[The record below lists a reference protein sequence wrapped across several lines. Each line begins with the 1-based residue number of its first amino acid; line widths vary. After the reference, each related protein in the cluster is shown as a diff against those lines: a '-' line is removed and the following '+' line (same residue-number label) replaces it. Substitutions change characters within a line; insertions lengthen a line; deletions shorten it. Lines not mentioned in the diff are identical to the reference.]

1 MLPTCGQDVHVQ
13 PPLTT
18 LRSECSYKC
27 TVVERALKQQFLEWG
42 QSCVVMNYL
51 VLLVF
56 MVRSCVSLCP
66 LLLCSL
72 LCILLS
78 IILIVLAIAKDNF
91 PLYFNVGL
99 MVNTN
104 IQSLYF
110 LIEFCVLILVLI
122 VMCCT
127 LSCMCF

>member
-1 MLPTCGQDVHVQ
+1 MLMLRAKKGEGGTRRLNAAHLRPRRARAAHRPPHPT
-13 PPLTT
+13 LS
-18 LRSECSYKC
+18 SECSYKC

-66 LLLCSL
+66 LLLCG

-78 IILIVLAIAKDNF
+78 IIFILLAIAKDNF
-91 PLYFNVGL
+91 PLYF
-99 MVNTN
+99 T
-104 IQSLYF
+104 
-110 LIEFCVLILVLI
+110 
-122 VMCCT
+122 
-127 LSCMCF
+127 